1 MILEVIIM
9 LDKHSKIPLYSQLM
23 DILIHEIQSS
33 MHEDEKILSEREI
46 CKKYNVSRTTVRQ
59 AFSELEREGYIYIKH
74 GKGAFVATDKFNQNL
89 QGFYSFTEEMKKLGR
104 KPSSRVVKFEI
115 ITSNSDISRKMKFD
129 NEELVYKFSRL
140 RIADSEKMMLE
151 TTYVPYNMFP
161 GITKDDLNKTPL
173 YDIFRDRFNTF
184 IEYAEEIF
192 VPVLANEDEAEKLNI
207 EVGSPCLKISRYA
220 YNINDKVIEYTIS
233 IARGDK
239 FKYNIKL
246 LKK

>member
-1 MILEVIIM
+1 M
-9 LDKHSKIPLYSQLM
+9 LDKDSKIPLYSQLM
-23 DILIHEIQSS
+23 DILIHEIQSD
-33 MHEDEKILSEREI
+33 MQENEKMLSEREI

-59 AFSELEREGYIYIKH
+59 AFQELEREGYIYIKH
-74 GKGAFVATDKFNQNL
+74 GRGAFVTSKKFNQNL
-89 QGFYSFTEEMKKLGR
+89 QGFYSFTEEMKKLG
-104 KPSSRVVKFEI
+104 KEPSSKVIKFEI
-115 ITSNSDISRKMKFD
+115 ITSNNDIAKKMKLE

-140 RIADSEKMMLE
+140 RFADNEKMMLE

-173 YDIFRDRFNTF
+173 YDIFRDRFNTVV
-184 IEYAEEIF
+184 EYAEEIF
-192 VPVLANEDEAEKLNI
+192 IPVLTNEDEAEKLNI
-207 EVGSPCLKISRYA
+207 GVGSPSLKISRFA
-220 YNINDKVIEYTIS
+220 YNINNKIIEYTIS